1 MLARG
6 LAADEC
12 HHDLPA
18 ANEEPPLST
27 RDYLHDCLDL
37 FQAVTKHRYG
47 KIQRLDEVE
56 RRVAGMLKDGRGLWE
71 IIRYIY
77 DNGEFDAE
85 IFGFLPDEIEAELK
99 KTTWHLQWQT
109 LPEKELVE
117 QLHGVF
123 RQIEPVSMVLR
134 FIDPNRY
141 GIFSSPVATIL
152 GVRHRRRA
160 AVMYQEAYLKS
171 LRKVRDE
178 RGFDRTADVEMAL
191 WALHVG
197 VLDGHLPD
205 EQRRGLKES
214 YERDVPLR
222 RLATANLTSQLFSE
236 NTKLQVAEY
245 LLGQKEEVALAGQ
258 IAGIEFEEVV
268 VKHDRSAVRARQDE
282 TLRDLVNRF
291 EPSDI
296 RPRLNRA
303 RAIRNDA
310 IHPSGKVTKEDVE
323 FLIKMAREVEA
334 LAP

>member
-1 MLARG
+1 M
-6 LAADEC
+6 
-12 HHDLPA
+12 
-18 ANEEPPLST
+18 ST

-47 KIQRLDEVE
+47 KTQRLDEVE
-56 RRVAGMLKDGRGLWE
+56 RRVAGMLKDERGLWE

-109 LPEKELVE
+109 LPEKQLVE

-160 AVMYQEAYLKS
+160 TGMYQEAYLKG

-191 WALHVG
+191 WALRVG

-222 RLATANLTSQLFSE
+222 QIATRNLTSQLLSE
-236 NTKLQVAEY
+236 NTKLSVAEY
-245 LLGQKEEVALAGQ
+245 LLGKKEEIALAGQ
-258 IAGIEFEEVV
+258 IAGIEFEQVV
-268 VKHDRSAVRARQDE
+268 GKRVRPAGSARQDE
-282 TLRDLVNRF
+282 TLYDLINRF

-296 RPRLNRA
+296 RSDLHQA
-303 RAIRNDA
+303 RETRNDA
-310 IHPSGKVTKEDVE
+310 IHQPDKVTKERVE
-323 FLIKMAREVEA
+323 FLIEMAREVEKR
-334 LAP
+334 AP

>member
-1 MLARG
+1 M
-6 LAADEC
+6 
-12 HHDLPA
+12 
-18 ANEEPPLST
+18 ST
-27 RDYLHDCLDL
+27 RGYLHDCLDL

-56 RRVAGMLKDGRGLWE
+56 RRVAGMLKHGRGLWGV
-71 IIRYIY
+71 IRYIY

-99 KTTWHLQWQT
+99 RTTWHLEWQT
-109 LPEKELVE
+109 LPEEELIRH
-117 QLHGVF
+117 LHGVF

-134 FIDPNRY
+134 FVDPNRY

-160 AVMYQEAYLKS
+160 TVTYQAYLES
-171 LRKVRDE
+171 LREVRDE

-197 VLDGHLPD
+197 VLDRRSLPE

-222 RLATANLTSQLFSE
+222 RLATGNLTSQLFSE

-245 LLGQKEEVALAGQ
+245 LLGRKEEVALAGQ

-268 VKHDRSAVRARQDE
+268 VKHARSAVRARQDE

-296 RPRLNRA
+296 RPRLHRA
-303 RAIRNDA
+303 RIIRNDA

-323 FLIKMAREVEA
+323 FLIEMAREVERRVS
-334 LAP
+334 

>member
-1 MLARG
+1 M
-6 LAADEC
+6 
-12 HHDLPA
+12 
-18 ANEEPPLST
+18 ST
-27 RDYLHDCLDL
+27 RGYLHDCLDL

-109 LPEKELVE
+109 LSEKELVRH
-117 QLHGVF
+117 LHGVF

-152 GVRHRRRA
+152 GVRHRRKA
-160 AVMYQEAYLKS
+160 TVTYQAYLES
-171 LRKVRDE
+171 LREVRDE

-197 VLDGHLPD
+197 VLDRRLPE
-205 EQRRGLKES
+205 EQYRGLKES

-222 RLATANLTSQLFSE
+222 QIATRNLTSQLLSE
-236 NTKLQVAEY
+236 NTKLRVAEY
-245 LLGQKEEVALAGQ
+245 LLGKKEEIALAGQ
-258 IAGIEFEEVV
+258 IAGIEFEQVV
-268 VKHDRSAVRARQDE
+268 GKRVRPAGSARQDE
-282 TLRDLVNRF
+282 TLHDLINRF

-296 RPRLNRA
+296 RGDLHRA

-310 IHPSGKVTKEDVE
+310 IHQPDKVTKERVE
-323 FLIKMAREVEA
+323 FLIEMAREVEKR
-334 LAP
+334 AP

>member
-1 MLARG
+1 M
-6 LAADEC
+6 
-12 HHDLPA
+12 
-18 ANEEPPLST
+18 
-27 RDYLHDCLDL
+27 
-37 FQAVTKHRYG
+37 
-47 KIQRLDEVE
+47 
-56 RRVAGMLKDGRGLWE
+56 WE

-85 IFGFLPDEIEAELK
+85 IFGFLPDEIEVELK

-191 WALHVG
+191 WALQLG
-197 VLDGHLPD
+197 VLDRRSLP
-205 EQRRGLKES
+205 EEHRHGLKES

-222 RLATANLTSQLFSE
+222 RLATGNLTSQLFSE
-236 NTKLQVAEY
+236 NTKLSVAEY
-245 LLGQKEEVALAGQ
+245 LLGKKEETALAGQ
-258 IAGIEFEEVV
+258 IAGIEFEQVV
-268 VKHDRSAVRARQDE
+268 GKRVRPAGSARQDE
-282 TLRDLVNRF
+282 TLHDLINRF
-291 EPSDI
+291 EPSHI
-296 RPRLNRA
+296 RSDLHRA

-310 IHPSGKVTKEDVE
+310 IHQPDKVTKERVE
-323 FLIKMAREVEA
+323 FLIEMAREIEKR
-334 LAP
+334 AP

>member
-1 MLARG
+1 M
-6 LAADEC
+6 
-12 HHDLPA
+12 
-18 ANEEPPLST
+18 ST

-109 LPEKELVE
+109 LPEKQLVE

-160 AVMYQEAYLKS
+160 TGMYQEAYLKS

-178 RGFDRTADVEMAL
+178 RGFNRTADVEMAL
-191 WALHVG
+191 WALRVG
-197 VLDGHLPD
+197 VLDRHLPD
-205 EQRRGLKES
+205 EQRSGLKES

-222 RLATANLTSQLFSE
+222 RLATGNLTSQLFSE
-236 NTKLQVAEY
+236 NTKLSVAEY
-245 LLGQKEEVALAGQ
+245 LLGKKEEIALAGQ
-258 IAGIEFEEVV
+258 IAGIEFEQVV
-268 VKHDRSAVRARQDE
+268 GKHVRPAGSARQDE
-282 TLRDLVNRF
+282 TLYDLINRF

-296 RPRLNRA
+296 RSDLHRA
-303 RAIRNDA
+303 RKTRNEA
-310 IHPSGKVTKEDVE
+310 IHQPDKVTKERVE
-323 FLIKMAREVEA
+323 FLIEMAREVEKR
-334 LAP
+334 AP